1 MKNMP
6 PTQTNK
12 VRKTTQSS
20 FYWDHV
26 LTQLSK
32 NEKRPQYIYIY
43 KKHTLPL
50 SKQSCHDLKSLRN
63 AMH

>member
-6 PTQTNK
+6 STQTNK
-12 VRKTTQSS
+12 VRKMTQYS

-32 NEKRPQYIYIY
+32 NEKRPQYIYI
-43 KKHTLPL
+43 
-50 SKQSCHDLKSLRN
+50 KSILFPCLN
-63 AMH
+63 KVVMI